1 MPVTNLLESTV
12 AGSAPVEANK
22 CARVKQASDVIG
34 TKMITLSGTT
44 VTVSGISTTSV
55 FSGSVQATAPIFI
68 WEIYDGTNWVSL
80 GNSGPHKILSSLH
93 VAQILLAG

>member
-1 MPVTNLLESTV
+1 VTNLLESTV
-12 AGSAPVEANK
+12 AGNAPVEANK

-55 FSGSVQATAPIFI
+55 FSGFI
-68 WEIYDGTNWVSL
+68 WEIYDGTNWGVTGKQRASQDL
-80 GNSGPHKILSSLH
+80 K
-93 VAQILLAG
+93 